1 MCIRDRA
8 SRVDEFI
15 SEEQIFDY
23 LFNKGKE
30 AVFLQFYTPGHSL
43 DQKFMRTFEESS
55 KDERYDKIQFV
66 SVHCRK
72 NLTFCLGKAF
82 TGRQHPFAEL
92 YYINEQD

>member
-1 MCIRDRA
+1 LILLKLGWEIGRIESEEANASLKA

-55 KDERYDKIQFV
+55 KDERYDKI
-66 SVHCRK
+66 
-72 NLTFCLGKAF
+72 
-82 TGRQHPFAEL
+82 
-92 YYINEQD
+92 